1 MKRWIARL
9 HLRRYLVAGALML
22 APLWVTWIVLEFI
35 FTLLSGMGRP
45 WVNAFTGVIAQ
56 VSPGTAELLHD
67 SHLEGVLA
75 ALLMLVLLY
84 VIGWATSRVLARQI
98 IAQLEAVVA
107 RIPLVELI
115 YGSTKKLVAALQM
128 KPQGVQRVVLIN
140 FPAPPLKTIGL
151 VTKVVRDGSTGRE
164 MAIVYVPTAP
174 NPTSGYM
181 EIVPLDQLTPVDW
194 SLDEAMRFVIT
205 GGSSAPSEID
215 FGPVAPA
222 DVAALRT
229 REDKASHE
237 RS

>member
-1 MKRWIARL
+1 RVAAARCAASMCAPRAEARRRRGFARAPPSSTLPLVATTGIGLRPRPASRIMKRWIARL

-128 KPQGVQRVVLIN
+128 KPQGV
-140 FPAPPLKTIGL
+140 
-151 VTKVVRDGSTGRE
+151 
-164 MAIVYVPTAP
+164 
-174 NPTSGYM
+174 
-181 EIVPLDQLTPVDW
+181 
-194 SLDEAMRFVIT
+194 
-205 GGSSAPSEID
+205 
-215 FGPVAPA
+215 
-222 DVAALRT
+222 
-229 REDKASHE
+229 
-237 RS
+237 